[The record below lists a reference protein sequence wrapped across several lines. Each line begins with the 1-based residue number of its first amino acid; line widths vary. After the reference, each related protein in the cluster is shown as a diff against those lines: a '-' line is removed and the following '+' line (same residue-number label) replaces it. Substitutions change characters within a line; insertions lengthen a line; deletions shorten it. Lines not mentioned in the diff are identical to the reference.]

1 MAKAEQILRNLTY
14 DYPLIPIHSVEDGV
28 KKLDGKQ
35 ELLEAIHIYIECFSP
50 ELYPPKKEYFNIS
63 RVNKLTKLDE
73 WIFEHLIDEKEYRGY
88 LDKYLPLRLRYKLK
102 YDDVDE
108 FILNKHYR
116 PKAIKT
122 LSRTKKSFNL
132 KEWTKKR
139 FGYRYERKSNL
150 ILKEGDAYPLDFRNS
165 LESIFILKNDEDK
178 QILSRGGS
186 GSSGQRMDYTMFTA
200 IFYLLGKKKTIR
212 HYLLRYN
219 SFNKY
224 EYITT
229 YYRSIVTWD
238 LGSNYSLDKKLEK
251 EIVKGGVVLKFS
263 RL

>member
-1 MAKAEQILRNLTY
+1 MAKVEQILKNLTY
-14 DYPLIPIHSVEDGV
+14 DYPLISIHSIEEGV
-28 KKLDGKQ
+28 KKLNGKQ
-35 ELLEAIHIYIECFSP
+35 ELLEAIHIYIECFSS
-50 ELYPPKKEYFNIS
+50 ELYPPKKEYFHIS
-63 RVNKLTKLDE
+63 RVNKLTRLDE
-73 WIFEHLIDEKEYRGY
+73 WIFEHLIDEKVYRGY
-88 LDKYLPLRLRYKLK
+88 LDKYLPLRDKLK

-132 KEWTKKR
+132 NEWKKKR

-150 ILKEGDAYPLDFRNS
+150 ILKEGYAYPLDFRNS
-165 LESIFILKNDEDK
+165 LESIFILKNGEDK

-186 GSSGQRMDYTMFTA
+186 GSSGQRMNYTMFTA
-200 IFYLLGKKKTIR
+200 IFYLLGKRKRIR

-224 EYITT
+224 DYITT
-229 YYRSIVTWD
+229 YYRPIVTWD

-251 EIVKGGVVLKFS
+251 EIVKSGIVLKFS